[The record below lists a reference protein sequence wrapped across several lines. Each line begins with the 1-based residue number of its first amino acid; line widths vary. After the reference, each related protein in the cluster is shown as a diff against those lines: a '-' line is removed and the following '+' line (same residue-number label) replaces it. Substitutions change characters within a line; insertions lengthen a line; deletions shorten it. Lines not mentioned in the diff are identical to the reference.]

1 MNREHLNKAMR
12 TLDRTSEVM
21 AKDGSLHEDLKNDIQ
36 ETWVNVQMRRLTLNE
51 NMQIQCCYPFVQKK
65 FLHFPTRPPA
75 VLRYPVFRLISYPI
89 GFQMDKIL

>member
-21 AKDGSLHEDLKNDIQ
+21 AKDGSLNEDLENDIQ

-75 VLRYPVFRLISYPI
+75 VLR
-89 GFQMDKIL
+89 